1 MGSTPR
7 FVLRWPDLTDAPNGP
22 AQLQTL
28 AGDTEAWLCRAF
40 PCTSS
45 TRPTGVADGFMVR
58 ESDTGNT
65 MVWTGS
71 AWAQV
76 SAATGGGGGGTP
88 AIGTVSATYAA
99 TSAQS
104 IPSGSDVVVAFG
116 VAQVAAS
123 EVTRSTSGAGHA
135 FTLAQTRLWII
146 TATLRFAQNGTGGR
160 TFELR
165 AGSAVLAK
173 AGADAPVNTPYTASL
188 SVARQLAAGTVITAV
203 ARHNASSSLALDPSS
218 GDYVHIDIAGI

>member
-1 MGSTPR
+1 M
-7 FVLRWPDLTDAPNGP
+7 FVRSFA
-22 AQLQTL
+22 
-28 AGDTEAWLCRAF
+28 
-40 PCTSS
+40 
-45 TRPTGVADGFMVR
+45 
-58 ESDTGNT
+58 
-65 MVWTGS
+65 
-71 AWAQV
+71 
-76 SAATGGGGGGTP
+76 
-88 AIGTVSATYAA
+88 
-99 TSAQS
+99 
-104 IPSGSDVVVAFG
+104 
-116 VAQVAAS
+116 
-123 EVTRSTSGAGHA
+123 RSTSGAGHA

-203 ARHNASSSLALDPSS
+203 ARHNAGSSVALDPSS